1 MSSEPALA
9 SELPVLEQLKD
20 TPWHPVSSIAEAETA
35 IQQTPPMLVVLD
47 IAAASQFCNHATLSD
62 LAGTHPLRQ
71 ASIFI
76 S

>member
-1 MSSEPALA
+1 
-9 SELPVLEQLKD
+9 
-20 TPWHPVSSIAEAETA
+20 VSSIAEAETA

>member
-1 MSSEPALA
+1 VSSEPALA

-47 IAAASQFCNHATLSD
+47 IAAASQWTDSVEFVRHLAT
-62 LAGTHPLRQ
+62 HFP
-71 ASIFI
+71 
-76 S
+76 